1 MSIKSTT
8 HPLFLV
14 FSIVLFSYAN
24 SAHAAGSRQ
33 FIPFSS
39 GTAQIKLDTGRIVN
53 LDSAQACIDRFPAFM
68 AAHGFAAQAGQPIN
82 LNLTTTSQIT
92 TGETFSGKDLQKWL
106 DATMAAYK
114 KAGKTLMVKVQLG
127 VYDMNYL
134 NTYQPNAAKRAAA
147 NNRIAIFI
155 MPYDASSGQAIRAL
169 TAQPMGSGG
178 TGTGYDFGGLQP

>member
-1 MSIKSTT
+1 MSIKSTN
-8 HPLFLV
+8 HPIFLV
-14 FSIVLFSYAN
+14 LSIVLFSISN
-24 SAHAAGSRQ
+24 SANAAGTRP
-33 FIPFSS
+33 FARFSS
-39 GTAQIKLDTGRIVN
+39 GTAGMKLDTGRIVS

-114 KAGKTLMVKVQLG
+114 KAGKTLMIKVQFG

-134 NTYQPNAAKRAAA
+134 STYQPNAAKRAASD
-147 NNRIAIFI
+147 NRIGIFI

-169 TAQPMGSGG
+169 TAQPMGGSGG
-178 TGTGYDFGGLQP
+178 GTGYDFGGLQP